1 MQRIKIL
8 ILILI
13 LCILSPCYGEELYNA
28 IFVKFSDA
36 DSMWIWNEEMGKI
49 KIIIAGIDAP
59 EAFRSRKL
67 RMDSKR
73 CKISQKR
80 IRVLGRRAII
90 YARSIL
96 KRGEEI
102 KIKIYKKERNRIYG
116 SIYLSDGGLY
126 AERIV
131 GAGYACVSGNLIDQ
145 KEMEKLKKA
154 LIEAKKEQ
162 KGLWKKYYKIMD
174 CLCR

>member
-8 ILILI
+8 ALIFVLFILT
-13 LCILSPCYGEELYNA
+13 PCYAEELYNA

-73 CKISQKR
+73 CKISQRR

-90 YARSIL
+90 YARSVL
-96 KRGEEI
+96 KRGEKI
-102 KIKIYKKERNRIYG
+102 KIKIYKRERDKIYG
-116 SIYLSDGGLY
+116 SIYLPDGSLY

-131 GAGYACVSGNLIDQ
+131 GAGYACVSGDLID
-145 KEMEKLKKA
+145 KREMEKLEKS
-154 LIEAKKEQ
+154 LIEAKKKK

-174 CLCR
+174 CLCK